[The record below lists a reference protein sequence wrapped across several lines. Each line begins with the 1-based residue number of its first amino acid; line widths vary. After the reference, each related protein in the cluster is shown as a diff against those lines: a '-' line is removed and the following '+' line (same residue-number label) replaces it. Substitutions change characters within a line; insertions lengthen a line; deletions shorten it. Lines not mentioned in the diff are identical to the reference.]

1 MAVPKN
7 LVNFTLETFNS
18 LHNKLK
24 FTLEFSDDKI
34 NILDITVINNNLIE
48 FDWYH
53 KPTYSERRYNTF
65 IKVQY
70 DKKNQVKKPRGIVL
84 LDFVLPYIPKISD
97 KFKRISKTFNIK
109 LAFTSLNKLNSLI
122 KGYKDILPK
131 EMRKNVVYKISCK
144 SCNVSYVG

>member
-1 MAVPKN
+1 MGIYKQNFSIPMGSPLSPILADLVMRSLETRALETLDFQPLFYFRYVGDIIMAVPKN

-53 KPTYSERRYNTF
+53 KPTYSERTLIFYRH
-65 IKVQY
+65 IHSH
-70 DKKNQVKKPRGIVL
+70 KKE
-84 LDFVLPYIPKISD
+84 
-97 KFKRISKTFNIK
+97 
-109 LAFTSLNKLNSLI
+109 A
-122 KGYKDILPK
+122 
-131 EMRKNVVYKISCK
+131 
-144 SCNVSYVG
+144 